1 MMQRLRQVAND
12 LCLPLGERKKTYNSH
27 LAQELSKW
35 AESLGKGEQFHEMM
49 FSAYFVE
56 GINISKSD
64 ELVRLS
70 GSIGLPKDQAR

>member
-1 MMQRLRQVAND
+1 
-12 LCLPLGERKKTYNSH
+12 
-27 LAQELSKW
+27 
-35 AESLGKGEQFHEMM
+35 MM